1 VLNMWTVGIG
11 SAVHPRQMADESPH
25 ENMSGRNH
33 RKVGIMT
40 ESDLSD
46 LRERAENGDEE
57 AVDELIELATERS
70 DLEELRRLAD
80 SGSATATDQLIELA
94 TELGDLNE
102 LRRLADKGST
112 TAAEQLS
119 ELTAE

>member
-1 VLNMWTVGIG
+1 MLNMWTAGIG
-11 SAVHPRQMADESPH
+11 NAVHPRQMADGTSH
-25 ENMSGRNH
+25 ENTSGRNH